1 MHNEGGDTERVKR
14 QGTAGWVQ
22 GLDTSGVKIL
32 RDQQVGRSE
41 LEREQREEFI
51 KFRRR
56 RDSSHWQRQVL
67 RYNSEDG

>member
-51 KFRRR
+51 KFR
-56 RDSSHWQRQVL
+56 
-67 RYNSEDG
+67 